1 MKIESLREEIIK
13 KVNSIEDKSFLI
25 ELEQLLQNSDEKEFW
40 NELPEEVKSK
50 IELGRKEI
58 SEGRFFDHEEIQK
71 EVKNRFFR
79 S

>member
-25 ELEQLLQNSDEKEFW
+25 ELEQLLQNSNEKEFW

-50 IELGRKEI
+50 M
-58 SEGRFFDHEEIQK
+58 
-71 EVKNRFFR
+71 N
-79 S
+79 